1 MSREV
6 SAQRAESANPP
17 WGSKQSCGQLLP
29 RESQPASQRARFL
42 PKACAMPALSSLPP
56 PTHHPCPHCLP
67 HPLPPCILTAC
78 PREEALFPS
87 RQKREQQPAHCK
99 CPKIQS
105 TGWQIP
111 LRSQRRH
118 STQSLCGGSLL
129 PSLCKTSKPKHH
141 CFTFLFQSIFML
153 LKYERK

>member
-1 MSREV
+1 MVVIAALSPMSREV
-6 SAQRAESANPP
+6 SAQRAESANLS

-29 RESQPASQRARFL
+29 HESQPASQRARFL
-42 PKACAMPALSSLPP
+42 PKACAMPALFSLP
-56 PTHHPCPHCLP
+56 P
-67 HPLPPCILTAC
+67 HPLPPRILTVC
-78 PREEALFPS
+78 PREEALFPP